1 MLEWG
6 MNAGRFWS
14 AGNKYNKGVF
24 KMAEKITFD
33 YSKAMSFIGENELL
47 PMEKLVGDA
56 KEVLVGRTGA
66 GNDFLGW
73 IDLPVNY
80 DKEEFERIQKAA
92 EKIKADSEVLVVI
105 GIGGSYLGARA
116 AIEFLRHGFYN
127 MVSKEIRKTPEIY
140 FVGNSISSTYL
151 AQLIDVIGDRDYSVH
166 IISKSGTTT
175 EPAIAFRIFK
185 EMLEK
190 KYGKEEAAKRI
201 YATTDKA
208 RGALKNLATE
218 EGYESFVVPDD
229 VGGRFSVLTAVGLLP
244 IAVSGADVSKLMEGA
259 AAGRKRA
266 MEADFAENDAL
277 KYAAVRNILLRKGKL
292 VEILANYEPS
302 LHYVSEWWKQLYGES
317 EGKDQKGI
325 FPASV
330 DLTTDLHSMGQ
341 FIQDGSRIMFETV
354 MNVEKPRCELVIGE
368 EPTDLDGLNYLAG
381 KTVDFVNKS
390 AMNGTILAHTD
401 GNVPNLVINIPEQNE
416 YYLGEL
422 FYFFEFACG
431 VSGYLLGVN
440 PFNQPG
446 VESYKRNMFALLGK
460 PGYEKE
466 REELLKRL

>member
-1 MLEWG
+1 MG
-6 MNAGRFWS
+6 DR
-14 AGNKYNKGVF
+14 V
-24 KMAEKITFD
+24 TFD
-33 YSKAMSFIGENELL
+33 YSKAEKFIGEHEVKA
-47 PMEKLVGDA
+47 MERIALQA
-56 KEVLVGRTGA
+56 KEVLVERSGA

-73 IDLPVNY
+73 IDLPVDY
-80 DKEEFERIQKAA
+80 DKEEFARIKAAA
-92 EKIKADSEVLVVI
+92 EKIQSDSEVLIVI

-116 AIEFLRHGFYN
+116 AIEFLRHSFYN
-127 MVSKEIRKTPEIY
+127 SVSKEIRKTPEIY
-140 FVGNSISSTYL
+140 YAGNSISSAYL
-151 AQLIDVIGDRDYSVH
+151 TDLLQVVGDRDFSVN

-185 EMLEK
+185 ELLEK
-190 KYGKEEAAKRI
+190 KYGKEGAAKRI

-208 RGALKNLATE
+208 RGALKNLADE
-218 EGYESFVVPDD
+218 EGYETFVVPDD
-229 VGGRFSVLTAVGLLP
+229 VGGRYSVLTAVGLLP
-244 IAVSGADVSKLMEGA
+244 IAVSGADIDKLMEGA
-259 AAGRKRA
+259 ASAR
-266 MEADFAENDAL
+266 EQAL
-277 KYAAVRNILLRKGKL
+277 NSEFDQNPALQYAAIRNILHRKGKS
-292 VEILANYEPS
+292 VEVLANYEPA

-330 DLTTDLHSMGQ
+330 DLSTDLHSMGQ
-341 FIQDGSRIMFETV
+341 FFHAHHRIMYETV
-354 MNVEKPRCELVIGE
+354 MCVENSRSEVVLQE
-368 EPTDLDGLNYLAG
+368 EPVDLDGLNYLAG

-401 GNVPNLVINIPEQNE
+401 GNVPNLLVNIPAQDQ
-416 YYLGEL
+416 YSLGQL

-431 VSGYLLGVN
+431 VSGYISGVN

-460 PGYEKE
+460 PGFEKE

>member
-1 MLEWG
+1 
-6 MNAGRFWS
+6 
-14 AGNKYNKGVF
+14 
-24 KMAEKITFD
+24 MAKVTFD
-33 YSKAMSFIGENELL
+33 YSKTAQFISADEVNS
-47 PMEKLVGDA
+47 MKKLALDA
-56 KEVLVGRTGA
+56 KETLVSKNGA

-80 DKEEFERIQKAA
+80 DKEEFDRIKKAA
-92 EKIKADSEVLVVI
+92 EKIQGDSEVLLVI

-116 AIEFLRHGFYN
+116 AIEFLRHNFYN
-127 MVSKEIRKTPEIY
+127 MVDKSIRKTPEIY
-140 FVGNSISSTYL
+140 FVGNSISSTYV
-151 AQLIDVIGDRDYSVH
+151 QHLIDVIGNRDFSIN

-175 EPAIAFRIFK
+175 EPAIAFRVFK
-185 EMLEK
+185 KMLEE
-190 KYGKEEAAKRI
+190 KYGKAEAAKRI

-229 VGGRFSVLTAVGLLP
+229 IGGRFSVLTAVGLLP
-244 IAVSGADVSKLMEGA
+244 IAVSGADLDKLMEGA
-259 AAGRKRA
+259 ASGRKRA
-266 MEADFAENDAL
+266 LEADFEENDAL
-277 KYAAVRNILLRKGKL
+277 QYAALRNILLRKGKN
-292 VEILANYEPS
+292 VEIVANYEPS

-325 FPASV
+325 FPAAV

-341 FIQDGSRIMFETV
+341 FIQDGARIMFETV
-354 MNVEKPRCELVIGE
+354 INVEESQAEVVLKE
-368 EPTDLDGLNYLAG
+368 EEIDTDGMNYLAG
-381 KTVDFVNKS
+381 KNVDFVNKS
-390 AMNGTILAHTD
+390 AMNGTMLAHTD
-401 GNVPNLVINIPEQNE
+401 GQVPNLKVNIPVQDAFC
-416 YYLGEL
+416 LGQL

-431 VSGYLLGVN
+431 ISGYLLGVN

-446 VESYKRNMFALLGK
+446 VESYKKNMFALLGK